1 MKKGQVIK
9 GANNLQPNTMFK
21 IVLLSL
27 FHMWHTSTVRKIY
40 GILHLRFNFVGICV
54 YIRVVGSYHLTSRL
68 LVSGHLEFG
77 VQ

>member
-1 MKKGQVIK
+1 MLLLGGIK
-9 GANNLQPNTMFK
+9 MYTLQIKTIEFC
-21 IVLLSL
+21 LE
-27 FHMWHTSTVRKIY
+27 TTVRKIY